1 MKTATQTLRD
11 EHVLILRALDVLEAA
26 LERATPL
33 SPGWWAQ
40 LLTWL
45 RAFADQNHHAKEE
58 TGLFP
63 ALERAGVPREGGPIA
78 TMLAE
83 HDEGRALIRAMDGAP
98 DEAARAAAA
107 RRYVSLLRAHIAK
120 ENDVLFPMADAV
132 LDDDGQRDLARA
144 FEAADARQGMVASL
158 VYADAALQALGAVLE
173 GRPAPDAPAT
183 AGPGRAP

>member
-11 EHVLILRALDVLEAA
+11 EHVLILRALDVLERA
-26 LERATPL
+26 LEPATPL

-45 RAFADQNHHAKEE
+45 RAFADRSHHAKEE
-58 TGLFP
+58 AALFP
-63 ALERAGVPREGGPIA
+63 ALERAGLPREGGPIA

-83 HDEGRALIRAMDGAP
+83 HDEGRALIQAMDLAP
-98 DEAARAAAA
+98 DAGARAAAA
-107 RRYVSLLRAHIAK
+107 RRYVALLRAHIAR
-120 ENDVLFPMADAV
+120 ENEVLFPMADAV
-132 LDDDGQRDLARA
+132 LDDEGQRDLARA

-158 VYADAALQALGAVLE
+158 DYADAVLQALGAGLE
-173 GRPAPDAPAT
+173 GRPAPGAPAT